1 MAGTLG
7 ERWRTWLGTTAT
19 PPAFAGLAAITLV
32 FGNLAAL
39 IQKSIKRMLAYSS
52 IAHAGYLL
60 LAAYDNTGASD
71 DFIGDVDMDAT
82 FNATGATLDGQVTN
96 FQDNADEQPVAGTLR
111 LNNGVL
117 DRTASLTNPDNPGT
131 QHSFFVNADGTLTN
145 QAGDTFAFDSVIY
158 GDVVGTDGSLL
169 TGQVSGDAVINGVT
183 ESAGGTFAARAE

>member
-1 MAGTLG
+1 MRALVALLPSALALAACSSPFTNAAIGYNAILNEISAAQQSADQLPVSG
-7 ERWRTWLGTTAT
+7 TAT
-19 PPAFAGLAAITLV
+19 
-32 FGNLAAL
+32 
-39 IQKSIKRMLAYSS
+39 Y
-52 IAHAGYLL
+52 AGYLL

-82 FNATGATLDGQVTN
+82 FTAAGATLNGQVTN
-96 FQDNADEQPVAGTLR
+96 FQDNADEKPVAGTLR

-117 DRTASLTNPDNPGT
+117 DRTASLTNPDKPGT

-183 ESAGGTFAARAE
+183 ESAGGTFAARAD